1 MEDKKSVLSDEVI
14 IRIIDSVKEI
24 LRELIR
30 RGVPANI

>member
-24 LRELIR
+24 LLELIKR
-30 RGVPANI
+30 ILPANI

>member
-24 LRELIR
+24 LLELIKR
-30 RGVPANI
+30 ILPTNI

>member
-24 LRELIR
+24 LLVLIKR
-30 RGVPANI
+30 ILPANI